1 MQMLS
6 SFLKP
11 ITSTRSKKNRPTSL
25 SLMLLIALGLIVAV
39 SLVAGYYHAKY
50 LAEKRRYLRLEDM
63 FVRVRS
69 QIGREAM
76 QDLID
81 ASYEPVMDLTT
92 ESEITPDPE
101 VEER

>member
-1 MQMLS
+1 MQILS
-6 SFLKP
+6 SFFRP
-11 ITSTRSKKNRPTSL
+11 ITNTRNKDNRPTSL
-25 SLMLLIALGLIVAV
+25 SLVLLVALGVIVAL
-39 SLVAGYYHAKY
+39 SLAAGYYHAKY

-81 ASYEPVMDLTT
+81 ASYEPVT
-92 ESEITPDPE
+92 EPVLE